1 MLAEGVSEALPPAPE
16 PPIGIRP
23 SRPFSDAS
31 IREALP
37 DGRFG
42 LDDLRIVRLV
52 RRRAARA

>member
-23 SRPFSDAS
+23 SRPFSDTA

-37 DGRFG
+37 EGRFG
-42 LDDLRIVRLV
+42 LDDLRIVRRA
-52 RRRAARA
+52 RRLAVKA